1 MSEIH
6 AALLYA
12 QLEKSDWIKSRRLML
27 WNCYFNEL
35 KILEDRGLVKL
46 PSIPEYADHNAHTF
60 YLVLNNQKMLNDLK
74 DFLIAKEIQ
83 AVVHY
88 TSLDKSIFWAKRH
101 KPDGKNVNSLHY
113 NDCLLRFHY
122 IIQ

>member
-1 MSEIH
+1 
-6 AALLYA
+6 
-12 QLEKSDWIKSRRLML
+12 ML
-27 WNCYFNEL
+27 WNFYFNDL
-35 KILEDRGLVKL
+35 KTLEDKGLVKL

-88 TSLDKSIFWAKRH
+88 TSLDKSIFWAKNH

-113 NDCLLRFHY
+113 NDCLLRLPLYNSMTEDEIHFVIGNILDFFHVRN
-122 IIQ
+122 